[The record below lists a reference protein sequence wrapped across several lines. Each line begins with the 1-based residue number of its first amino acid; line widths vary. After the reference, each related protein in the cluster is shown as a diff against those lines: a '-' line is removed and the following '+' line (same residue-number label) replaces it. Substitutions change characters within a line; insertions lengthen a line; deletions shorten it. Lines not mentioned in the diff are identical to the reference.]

1 MNKITALRISK
12 GRNKK
17 INVSLDGKRA
27 FSLEVDV
34 ALKEKLKVG
43 QEISTNQI
51 EAIKKADYQQQCYG
65 AAARLL
71 CYRPRSE
78 HEMRQRL
85 TKLGFDTDTIEGL
98 LNKLK
103 DQGLL
108 NDIDFATFWRDT
120 RQSFS
125 PRSQWLTKMELK
137 QKGISTEIID
147 QVTNN
152 INDKDNAYNA
162 AKKKALSLGKTDYQ
176 LFRRR
181 LGEYLKRRGF
191 GYNVIMRTIER
202 IWQEKQESQ
211 TA

>member
-1 MNKITALRISK
+1 MNKITALSFSK

-43 QEISTNQI
+43 QEISAKQI
-51 EAIKKADYQQQCYG
+51 EAIKKADYQQQCYS

-85 TKLGFDTDTIEGL
+85 TKLGFDTDAIEWVL
-98 LNKLK
+98 TKLK

-108 NDIDFATFWRDT
+108 NDIDFAAFWRDT
-120 RQSFS
+120 RQSLS

-152 INDKDNAYNA
+152 ISDKDNAYNA
-162 AKKKALSLGKTDYQ
+162 AKKKALSLKKTDYQ

-191 GYNVIMRTIER
+191 GYNVLMRTIER
-202 IWQEKQESQ
+202 LWQEKQDSQ
-211 TA
+211 TS

>member
-1 MNKITALRISK
+1 LNKITALRISK

-43 QEISTNQI
+43 QEISTNKI

>member
-1 MNKITALRISK
+1 LNKITALSFSK

-43 QEISTNQI
+43 KEISTNQI
-51 EAIKKADYQQQCYG
+51 EAIKKADYQQQCYS

-85 TKLGFDTDTIEGL
+85 TKLGFDTDAIEGV

-162 AKKKALSLGKTDYQ
+162 AKKKALSLKKTDYQ

-191 GYNVIMRTIER
+191 GYNVIMRTIECL
-202 IWQEKQESQ
+202 WQEKQESQ